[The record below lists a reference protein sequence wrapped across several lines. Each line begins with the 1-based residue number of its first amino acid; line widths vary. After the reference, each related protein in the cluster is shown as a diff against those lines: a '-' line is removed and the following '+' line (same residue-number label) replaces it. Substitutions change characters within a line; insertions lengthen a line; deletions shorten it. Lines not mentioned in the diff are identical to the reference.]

1 MVAAE
6 SAMQALTAGWK
17 YGVLKK
23 QIDTE
28 YVKKQVNI
36 EHWETYILSACK
48 LWLQAENVEFLRNR
62 LILSLI
68 RKRWILRIGKQI
80 S

>member
-36 EHWETYILSACK
+36 EHWETYI
-48 LWLQAENVEFLRNR
+48 
-62 LILSLI
+62 
-68 RKRWILRIGKQI
+68 
-80 S
+80 